1 MPTTADSFNKLG
13 FIDAQSSNESDKSV
27 RQYSDLDL
35 FFTKKTSTSDVNI
48 LKDIQAVKR
57 AVRNLVLLNF
67 YEKPFNPEI
76 GSNVR
81 NMLFEPVSFS
91 TAIVLESYVTDVIEN
106 FEPRVDLDQV
116 LVNPYDDEQGYNIR
130 IEFTVNN
137 IEESTQTVE
146 ILLERLR

>member
-1 MPTTADSFNKLG
+1 MPTTADSFNKSG
-13 FIDAQSSNESDKSV
+13 FVDAQSTNESKASV

-67 YEKPFNPEI
+67 YEKPFQPEI
-76 GSNVR
+76 GSNVQ
-81 NMLFEPVSFS
+81 NMLFEPVSVS
-91 TAIVLESYVTDVIEN
+91 TAIVLERLIADVILN
-106 FEPRVDLDQV
+106 NEPRVILENVIVNSDLSDHGYQV
-116 LVNPYDDEQGYNIR
+116 R
-130 IEFTVNN
+130 IEFLVNN

>member
-1 MPTTADSFNKLG
+1 M
-13 FIDAQSSNESDKSV
+13 
-27 RQYSDLDL
+27 

>member
-13 FIDAQSSNESDKSV
+13 FVDAQSSNESDKSV

-91 TAIVLESYVTDVIEN
+91 TALFVK
-106 FEPRVDLDQV
+106 
-116 LVNPYDDEQGYNIR
+116 
-130 IEFTVNN
+130 
-137 IEESTQTVE
+137 
-146 ILLERLR
+146 

>member
-13 FIDAQSSNESDKSV
+13 FVDAQSSNESDKSV

-67 YEKPFNPEI
+67 YYIVKY
-76 GSNVR
+76 R
-81 NMLFEPVSFS
+81 QK
-91 TAIVLESYVTDVIEN
+91 IVLIYLNRDYCIIIQLHLLLYRCNHLFHLSLSLPPSKTFGLN
-106 FEPRVDLDQV
+106 S
-116 LVNPYDDEQGYNIR
+116 NI
-130 IEFTVNN
+130 
-137 IEESTQTVE
+137 
-146 ILLERLR
+146 LA